1 MNLFSTFSE
10 NIPSKKTFKESK
22 SFEERHAEAERM
34 LLRFPERVPIIVE
47 RGNCSITDI
56 DKKKFLVPKD
66 LSIGQF
72 MHVIRKRIK
81 LDSSTAI
88 YLFVNNTLPKSSD
101 LIITEYE
108 NKKDKDGFLYVTYS
122 GESTFG

>member
-1 MNLFSTFSE
+1 MMNLFSTDS
-10 NIPSKKTFKESK
+10 NTSSKKSFKESK
-22 SFEERHAEAERM
+22 TFEERFAESSRM
-34 LLRFPERVPIIVE
+34 LERFPERVPIIVE
-47 RGNCSITDI
+47 RGNCSITEI

-88 YLFVNNTLPKSSD
+88 YLFVNNTLPRSSD
-101 LIITEYE
+101 LIINEYN
-108 NKKDKDGFLYVTYS
+108 NKRDKDGFLYVTYA